1 VAGDE
6 EVCAVLVEAGATAAC
21 LSEALCLGDMALMTV
36 PAVQES
42 VSALWA
48 AVQEAPRP
56 CDTRAL
62 LARAEAAIS
71 ACFHVAAPRLAS
83 ATALSWSAVDGAAG
97 WPSAVRYVVQQ
108 KLGAGG
114 AWAEVA
120 RAAAGEARAAV
131 ADVFSHGAGS
141 FPLFRVAAL
150 NRAGRGLWSKELDI
164 TRCFRFE
171 HVEQPKR
178 RGECGAFDERG
189 VLFHLGTKGG
199 TQPYANPHGGDSG
212 VVASMSSVASGSSN
226 PKKLTEHRHGS
237 AVWNNTKSKPGQWVA
252 VDLGASHRLVL
263 DHDAL
268 RNDNDS
274 RNYLCSWILEASND
288 ADTWQPLREHK
299 NDASL
304 VGSMAVAAWALDGAA
319 VGGRSFRHFRVRQT
333 GKNAAGDDALHCAGI
348 ELYGRLATSE

>member
-1 VAGDE
+1 
-6 EVCAVLVEAGATAAC
+6 
-21 LSEALCLGDMALMTV
+21 
-36 PAVQES
+36 
-42 VSALWA
+42 
-48 AVQEAPRP
+48 
-56 CDTRAL
+56 
-62 LARAEAAIS
+62 
-71 ACFHVAAPRLAS
+71 
-83 ATALSWSAVDGAAG
+83 
-97 WPSAVRYVVQQ
+97 VVQQ
-108 KLGAGG
+108 KQGAGG

-150 NRAGRGLWSKELDI
+150 NRAGRGPWSKELVVDSKEGVSS
-164 TRCFRFE
+164 FHEFE
-171 HVEQPKR
+171 RAE
-178 RGECGAFDERG
+178 GDAFDERG

-212 VVASMSSVASGSSN
+212 VVASMSSVGGNSSD
-226 PKKLTEHRHGS
+226 PKRLTEHRHGS
-237 AVWNNTKSKPGQWVA
+237 AVLNYTIDSPGQWAA

-263 DHDAL
+263 DHYAL
-268 RNDNDS
+268 RADENS
-274 RNYLCSWILEASND
+274 GYHMLSWILEASND

-304 VGSMAVAAWALDGAA
+304 AGSMAVAAWALDGAA

-333 GKNAAGDDALHCAGI
+333 GKNAFGKDDLHCAGI